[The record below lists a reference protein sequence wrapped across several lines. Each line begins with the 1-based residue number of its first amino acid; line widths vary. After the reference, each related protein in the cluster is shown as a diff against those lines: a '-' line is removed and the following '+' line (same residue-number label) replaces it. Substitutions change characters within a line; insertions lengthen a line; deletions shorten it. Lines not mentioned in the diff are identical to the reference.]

1 MYLFK
6 HIYLT
11 VLVNS
16 WNGESSLI
24 DRDAERERQIQKKRS
39 HDQLYDE
46 ELDRGK
52 VNNRL

>member
-1 MYLFK
+1 MHVPFV
-6 HIYLT
+6 

-16 WNGESSLI
+16 WNGENSQI
-24 DRDAERERQIQKKRS
+24 DREAQRERQIQKKRS

-52 VNNRL
+52 VNCR